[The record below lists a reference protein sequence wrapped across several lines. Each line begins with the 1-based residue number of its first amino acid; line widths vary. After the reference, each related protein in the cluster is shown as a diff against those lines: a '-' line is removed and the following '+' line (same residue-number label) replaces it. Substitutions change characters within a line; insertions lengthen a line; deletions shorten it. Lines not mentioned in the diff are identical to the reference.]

1 MKVSN
6 TKKIAV
12 AIIALVLAVALA
24 TGTTFAWFTTGN
36 TVSVE
41 GVDVNVTAQTEGL
54 LISLDGQTFMSEI
67 AAADLYEAVN
77 GEGGSTDKFD
87 NLALKDV
94 ALETANASAGLQY
107 KGNGG
112 LATKNVDYLEFTLYF
127 RSTVAYDVYL
137 GSDAAVTATDTAP
150 ESVKAIVSGE
160 AGVYGPDA
168 IVAGQTDITARAANA
183 ALVDLGGQIW
193 NHNKSEGFSAGTANL
208 AVDTYNAIYGATDV
222 THPNYIQVPAG
233 YKAVADGTV
242 VPATAEGS
250 TADATSLL
258 TLVQGANG
266 LYEGSLTV
274 RVWIDGWDADC
285 FNVILEDAFSVTL
298 SFVGQEAT
306 A

>member
-1 MKVSN
+1 MKVTN

-41 GVDVNVTAQTEGL
+41 GVNVNVTAQTEGL
-54 LISLDGQTFMSEI
+54 LISLNGYSFMSEI
-67 AAADLYEAVN
+67 SAADLYQAVN
-77 GEGGSTDKFD
+77 GENGSTDKFD

-94 ALETANASAGLQY
+94 ELATASASAGLVY
-107 KGNGG
+107 KGNSGD
-112 LATKNVDYLEFTLYF
+112 ATRNVDYLEFTLYF

-168 IVAGQTDITARAANA
+168 IVAGQTEITARAANA

-193 NHNKSEGFSAGTANL
+193 NPNKSEGFSAGTANL
-208 AVDTYNAIYGATDV
+208 AVDTYNAIYGASDA
-222 THPNYIQVPAG
+222 THPNYIEVPEG

-242 VPATAEGS
+242 IPATEEG
-250 TADATSLL
+250 ATSLL
-258 TLVQGANG
+258 TLVQGFNG
-266 LYEGSLTV
+266 LYEGSLKV

-306 A
+306 AE

>member
-41 GVDVNVTAQTEGL
+41 GVDVNVATQTEGL
-54 LISLDGQTFMSEI
+54 LISVDGTTFMSEI
-67 AAADLYEAVN
+67 AAADLYAAVN
-77 GEGGSTDKFD
+77 GQGGSSDKFD

-94 ALETANASAGLQY
+94 ALETANASAGLIY

-112 LATKNVDYLEFTLYF
+112 NATKNVDYLEFELYF

-137 GSDAAVTATDTAP
+137 GNEAAVTPTGLVPD
-150 ESVKAIVSGE
+150 SVKAIVSGD

-168 IVAGQTDITARAANA
+168 IVAGTTDITARAANA
-183 ALVDLGGQIW
+183 ALVDLGGKIW
-193 NHNKSEGFSAGTANL
+193 NHNKSEGFSAGTSNL
-208 AVDTYNAIYGATDV
+208 AVDTYNTIYGATDAS
-222 THPNYIQVPAG
+222 HPNYIQVPAG

-258 TLVQGANG
+258 TLTQVSNG
-266 LYEGSLTV
+266 LYEGSITV

-285 FNVILEDAFSVTL
+285 FNVILEDAFSVAL
-298 SFVGQEAT
+298 SFVGQEAIV
-306 A
+306 